1 MSSLDEI
8 GKEKKRWGKEMVS
21 RNPVPPA
28 KTTSGID
35 ADVVYG
41 PSDLEDFDYLRDLG
55 FPGEFPFTRGVYP
68 TMYRGNLW
76 SMRQYAGFAD
86 AEESNRRFKY
96 LLEQGQTGLSV
107 AFDLPTQMGF
117 DSDNS
122 MVRAEVGR
130 VGVAVDTLRDMEIL
144 FEGIPLD
151 RITTSFTINATAAVI
166 LAMYLAVAEK
176 QGIPGEKVGGTLQN
190 EILKEYIARGTFIFP
205 PRPSLR
211 LVVDIIDF
219 CKDRVPRMN
228 TINFSGYHVRE
239 AGANAIQEV
248 AYCLSSAITYVEEVV
263 KRGIA
268 FDDFGPRLAFH
279 LIVGLDFFEE
289 IAKIRAARRLWAKI
303 ARERFKA
310 KNPRSMMLRLFCGSS
325 AREATLREPLNN
337 IVRATIDMLGIVFAG
352 AQSASILSYD
362 EAYTLPTEES
372 ALISLRTQQIIGY
385 ETGVTKVADPLGGS
399 YYLESLTHRLE
410 KEIQYLINEIDGSG
424 GMLHCIE
431 TGKIQMDVS
440 RNAYETERRKQS
452 GETVIVGVNKFV
464 DEARQDEE
472 IVLTRI
478 DPELATKQINRV
490 RQVKAERDNR
500 KVDRALKVLKEKAE
514 GTENLVPFIQDA
526 VREYATVGEIC
537 DALREVFGE
546 HRESIVL

>member
-1 MSSLDEI
+1 MSSLDELK
-8 GKEKKRWGKEMVS
+8 KERERWEKANLAK
-21 RNPVPPA
+21 NPVAPA
-28 KTTSGID
+28 KTASGLD
-35 ADVVYG
+35 VDVVYT
-41 PSDLEDFDYLRDLG
+41 PADLGDFDYQKDLG
-55 FPGEFPFTRGVYP
+55 FPGEFPYTRGVYP
-68 TMYRGNLW
+68 SMFRGSLW

-86 AEESNRRFKY
+86 AEESNKRFKY
-96 LLEQGQTGLSV
+96 LLEQGQSGLSV

-117 DSDNS
+117 DSDNP

-151 RITTSFTINATAAVI
+151 KITTSFTINSTAAII

-176 QGIPGEKVGGTLQN
+176 QGVPMSKVGGTLQN
-190 EILKEYIARGTFIFP
+190 EILKEFIARGTYIFP

-219 CKDRVPRMN
+219 CKDKVARMN

-239 AGANAIQEV
+239 AGANAVQEV
-248 AYCLSSAITYVEEVV
+248 AYCLSSAIAYIEEVL
-263 KRGIA
+263 KRGIN

-303 ARERFKA
+303 AKERFNA

-325 AREATLREPLNN
+325 AREATSREPLNN

-362 EAYTLPTEES
+362 EAYTIPTEES

-385 ETGVTKVADPLGGS
+385 ETGIAKVVDPLGGS
-399 YYLESLTHRLE
+399 YYLESLTSRLE
-410 KEIQYLINEIDGSG
+410 KEMKKLMDEIDSLG
-424 GMLHCIE
+424 GMLRCIE

-440 RNAYETERRKQS
+440 KNAYEIEKKKQN
-452 GETVIVGVNKFV
+452 GEVVIVGVNKFV
-464 DEARQDEE
+464 DEQKQDEE
-472 IVLTRI
+472 VVLTKI
-478 DPELATKQINRV
+478 DPNLTKKQIEKL
-490 RQVKAERDNR
+490 QKVKSERNNP
-500 KVDRALKVLKEKAE
+500 KVKEALRVLKEKAK
-514 GTENLVPFIQDA
+514 GTENLVPAIQDA
-526 VREYATVGEIC
+526 VKEYATIGEIC
-537 DALREVFGE
+537 DTLREVFGE
-546 HRESIVL
+546 HTESAVL

>member
-1 MSSLDEI
+1 MDEI
-8 GKEKKRWGKEMVS
+8 KKEKERWGKAMLAK
-21 RNPVPPA
+21 NPISPA
-28 KTTSGID
+28 KTTSGIEV
-35 ADVVYG
+35 DVVYT
-41 PSDLEDFDYLRDLG
+41 PSDLGDFDYLRDLG

-117 DSDNS
+117 DSENP
-122 MVRAEVGR
+122 MVRADVGR
-130 VGVAVDTLRDMEIL
+130 VGVAVGTLRDMEIL
-144 FEGIPLD
+144 FDGIPLD
-151 RITTSFTINATAAVI
+151 KITTSFTINATAAII

-176 QGIPGEKVGGTLQN
+176 QGVSMDKVGGTLQN

-239 AGANAIQEV
+239 AGSNAIQEA
-248 AYCLSSAITYVEEVV
+248 AYCLAGAITYVEEVL
-263 KRGIA
+263 KRGIDI
-268 FDDFGPRLAFH
+268 DDFAPRIAFH

-289 IAKIRAARRLWAKI
+289 IAKIRATRKLWAKI
-303 ARERFKA
+303 AKERFKA

-337 IVRATIDMLGIVFAG
+337 IIRATIDMMGIVFSG

-385 ETGVTKVADPLGGS
+385 ETGITKVVDPLGGS
-399 YYLESLTHRLE
+399 YYLESLTNRME
-410 KEIQYLINEIDGSG
+410 KEIKALIDEIDVAG
-424 GMLHCIE
+424 GMLRCIE
-431 TGKIQMDVS
+431 TGKIQMDVLK
-440 RNAYETERRKQS
+440 NAYEIEKRKQNR
-452 GETVIVGVNKFV
+452 EIVMVGVNKFV
-464 DEARQDEE
+464 DEQKQDEE
-472 IVLTRI
+472 IVLTKI
-478 DPELATKQINRV
+478 DPHIAKKQIERLRLVKTERNNKRV
-490 RQVKAERDNR
+490 EET
-500 KVDRALKVLKEKAE
+500 LKILEEKAM
-514 GTENLVPFIQDA
+514 GAENLVPFIQAA
-526 VREYATVGEIC
+526 VKEYATVGEIC
-537 DALREVFGE
+537 NTLREVFGE
-546 HRESIVL
+546 HQESVIL

>member
-1 MSSLDEI
+1 MSSLDELK
-8 GKEKKRWGKEMVS
+8 KERERWEKANLS
-21 RNPVPPA
+21 KNPVAPA
-28 KTTSGID
+28 KTTSGLD
-35 ADVVYG
+35 VDVVYT
-41 PSDLEDFDYLRDLG
+41 PADLGDFDYQKDLG
-55 FPGEFPFTRGVYP
+55 FPGEFPYTRGVYP
-68 TMYRGNLW
+68 SMFRGSLW

-86 AEESNRRFKY
+86 AEESNKRFKY
-96 LLEQGQTGLSV
+96 LLDQGQSGLSV

-117 DSDNS
+117 DSDNP
-122 MVRAEVGR
+122 MVKAEVGR

-151 RITTSFTINATAAVI
+151 KITTSFTINSTAAII

-176 QGIPGEKVGGTLQN
+176 QGVPMSKVGGTLQN
-190 EILKEYIARGTFIFP
+190 EILKEFIARGTYIFP

-219 CKDRVPRMN
+219 CKDKVARMN

-239 AGANAIQEV
+239 AGANAVQEV
-248 AYCLSSAITYVEEVV
+248 AYCLSSAIAYIEEVL
-263 KRGIA
+263 KRGVN

-303 ARERFKA
+303 AKERFNA

-325 AREATLREPLNN
+325 AREATSREPLNN

-362 EAYTLPTEES
+362 EAYTIPTEES

-385 ETGVTKVADPLGGS
+385 ETGIAKVVDPLGGS
-399 YYLESLTHRLE
+399 YYLESLTSRLE
-410 KEIQYLINEIDGSG
+410 KEMKKLMDEIDSLG
-424 GMLHCIE
+424 GMLRCIE

-440 RNAYETERRKQS
+440 KNAYEIEKKKQN
-452 GETVIVGVNKFV
+452 GEIVIVGVNKFI
-464 DEARQDEE
+464 DEQKQEE
-472 IVLTRI
+472 EVVLTKI
-478 DPELATKQINRV
+478 DPNLTRKQIEKL
-490 RQVKAERDNR
+490 QKVKSERNNP
-500 KVDRALKVLKEKAE
+500 KVKDALKVLKEKAK
-514 GTENLVPFIQDA
+514 GTENLVPAIQDA
-526 VREYATVGEIC
+526 VREYATIGEIC
-537 DALREVFGE
+537 DTLREVFGE
-546 HRESIVL
+546 HIESAVL

>member
-1 MSSLDEI
+1 MSSLDELK
-8 GKEKKRWGKEMVS
+8 KERERWEKANLAKK
-21 RNPVPPA
+21 PVEPA
-28 KTTSGID
+28 KTTSGLD
-35 ADVVYG
+35 VDVVYT
-41 PSDLEDFDYLRDLG
+41 PADLGDFDYQKDLG
-55 FPGEFPFTRGVYP
+55 FPGEFPYTRGVYP
-68 TMYRGNLW
+68 SMFRGSLW

-86 AEESNRRFKY
+86 AEESNKRFKY
-96 LLEQGQTGLSV
+96 LLDQGQSGLSV

-117 DSDNS
+117 DSDNPI
-122 MVRAEVGR
+122 VKAEVGR

-151 RITTSFTINATAAVI
+151 KITTSFTINSTAAII

-176 QGIPGEKVGGTLQN
+176 QGVPMSKVGGTLQN
-190 EILKEYIARGTFIFP
+190 EILKEFIARGTYIFP

-219 CKDRVPRMN
+219 CKDKVARMN

-248 AYCLSSAITYVEEVV
+248 AYCLSSAIAYIEEVL
-263 KRGIA
+263 KRGIN

-303 ARERFKA
+303 AKERFNA

-362 EAYTLPTEES
+362 EAYTIPTEES

-385 ETGVTKVADPLGGS
+385 ETGIAKVVDPLGGS
-399 YYLESLTHRLE
+399 YYLESLTNRLE
-410 KEIQYLINEIDGSG
+410 KEMKKLMDEIDSLG
-424 GMLHCIE
+424 GMLRCIE

-440 RNAYETERRKQS
+440 KNAYEIERKKQN
-452 GETVIVGVNKFV
+452 GEVVIVGVNKFV
-464 DEARQDEE
+464 DEQKQDEE
-472 IVLTRI
+472 VVLTKI
-478 DPELATKQINRV
+478 DPNLTRKQIEKL
-490 RQVKAERDNR
+490 QKVKSDRNNP
-500 KVDRALKVLKEKAE
+500 KVKEALRVLKEKAK
-514 GTENLVPFIQDA
+514 GTENLVPAIQDA
-526 VREYATVGEIC
+526 VREYATIGEIC
-537 DALREVFGE
+537 DTLREVFGE
-546 HRESIVL
+546 HTESAVL

>member
-1 MSSLDEI
+1 MDSVDEI
-8 GKEKKRWGKEMVS
+8 RKRREDWEKTYLKK
-21 RNPVPPA
+21 NPLPPA
-28 KTTSGID
+28 ETTSGIET
-35 ADVVYG
+35 DVVYA

-117 DSDNS
+117 DSDNP
-122 MVRAEVGR
+122 MVRADVGR

-151 RITTSFTINATAAVI
+151 RVTTSFTINATAAII

-176 QGIPGEKVGGTLQN
+176 QGIPAEKVGGTLQN

-303 ARERFKA
+303 AKERFKA
-310 KNPRSMMLRLFCGSS
+310 KNPKSMMLRLFCGSS

-337 IVRATIDMLGIVFAG
+337 IVRATIDMLGIVLAG

-362 EAYTLPTEES
+362 EAYTLPTEQS

-385 ETGVTKVADPLGGS
+385 ETGITKVADPLGGS

-410 KEIQYLINEIDGSG
+410 KEIQHLIDEIDASG

-440 RNAYETERRKQS
+440 RNAYETERKKQS

-478 DPELATKQINRV
+478 DPELARKQINRLG
-490 RQVKAERDNR
+490 QVKAERDNR
-500 KVDRALKVLKEKAE
+500 KVARALKVLKEKAG
-514 GTENLVPFIQDA
+514 GTENLVPIIQDA

-546 HRESIVL
+546 HQESIVL

>member
-1 MSSLDEI
+1 MSSADELK
-8 GKEKKRWGKEMVS
+8 KERERWEKANLTK
-21 RNPVPPA
+21 NPVAPA
-28 KTTSGID
+28 KTTSGLD
-35 ADVVYG
+35 VDVVYT
-41 PSDLEDFDYLRDLG
+41 PADLGDFDYQKDLG
-55 FPGEFPFTRGVYP
+55 FPGEFPYTRGVYP
-68 TMYRGNLW
+68 SMFRGNLW

-86 AEESNRRFKY
+86 AEESNKRFKY
-96 LLEQGQTGLSV
+96 LLEQGQSGLSV

-117 DSDNS
+117 DSDNP
-122 MVRAEVGR
+122 MVKAEVGR

-151 RITTSFTINATAAVI
+151 KITTSFTINATAAII

-176 QGIPGEKVGGTLQN
+176 QGVSMNKVGGTLQN
-190 EILKEYIARGTFIFP
+190 EILKEFIARGTYIFP

-219 CKDRVPRMN
+219 CKDKVARMN

-239 AGANAIQEV
+239 AGANAVQEV
-248 AYCLSSAITYVEEVV
+248 AYCLSSAIAYIEEVL
-263 KRGIA
+263 KRGVN

-303 ARERFKA
+303 AKERFGA

-362 EAYTLPTEES
+362 EAFTIPTEES

-385 ETGVTKVADPLGGS
+385 ETGIAKVVDPLGGS
-399 YYLESLTHRLE
+399 YYLESLTNRLE
-410 KEIQYLINEIDGSG
+410 KEMKKLMDEIDSLG
-424 GMLHCIE
+424 GMLRCIE

-440 RNAYETERRKQS
+440 KNAYEIERRKQS
-452 GETVIVGVNKFV
+452 GEIVVVGVNKFV
-464 DEARQDEE
+464 DEQKQDEE
-472 IVLTRI
+472 VVLTKI
-478 DPELATKQINRV
+478 DPNITRKQV
-490 RQVKAERDNR
+490 EKLQKVKAERNNA
-500 KVDRALKVLKEKAE
+500 KVKEALKVLKEKAK

-526 VREYATVGEIC
+526 VREYASIGEIC
-537 DALREVFGE
+537 GALREVFGE
-546 HRESIVL
+546 HTESAVL